1 MKNNKLLII
10 LCTILAILAIVIV
23 GLLFSIKSKE
33 SFKKPDFDSNVT
45 EIPSD
50 LDYQKSVLN
59 ILDGYSIYISPNPKI
74 VDDDYLKIDFLSVST
89 NNVYVKVRI
98 LDSENNIIGETGI
111 LKAGDYLE
119 KVKLSKSVK
128 VNDNITYK
136 IMGYDQDNY
145 TSAGS
150 VSLNTRIGE

>member
-98 LDSENNIIGETGI
+98 LDSENNIIS
-111 LKAGDYLE
+111 KA
-119 KVKLSKSVK
+119 S
-128 VNDNITYK
+128 
-136 IMGYDQDNY
+136 
-145 TSAGS
+145 
-150 VSLNTRIGE
+150 

>member
-23 GLLFSIKSKE
+23 GLLFSINSKE